1 LWLLLVPAAAL
12 MLSTPAW
19 ADGHAPDLM
28 VDYLL
33 FDTNLVPSAATCNLL
48 PSESTFATVA
58 SAPLK
63 TGSELRW
70 EKFEADFGV
79 KQKDPSLVKSSIESA
94 QYKLDETV
102 FAAKE
107 LVQDFRYD
115 TYLTDLTTGS
125 AATRAPRRYYSD
137 PVMDSWEHCQI
148 QSGAEWDE
156 KTGHAFVG
164 VRLVLPFGD

>member
-1 LWLLLVPAAAL
+1 VATVLLFSAL
-12 MLSTPAW
+12 AMVQAQP
-19 ADGHAPDLM
+19 PDLM

-33 FDTNLVPSAATCNLL
+33 VETNAVSPAVMGNLF
-48 PSESTFATVA
+48 PSEFACRAVA
-58 SAPLK
+58 TAPPVANDFSQRL
-63 TGSELRW
+63 

-79 KQKDPSLVKSSIESA
+79 KQKDPSLEKSSIESA
-94 QYKLDETV
+94 QYKLDQTV

-115 TYLTDLTTGS
+115 TYLADLTTGS
-125 AATRAPRRYYSD
+125 AASRAPRRYYSD

-148 QSGAEWDE
+148 HSGAEWDE